1 VPDGN
6 DYPLMT
12 ALGLEASRTKIYGWV
27 APSFNVSTSG
37 KNNFPLTYDIFPNR
51 IELNQAVI

>member
-1 VPDGN
+1 
-6 DYPLMT
+6 MT

>member
-1 VPDGN
+1 
-6 DYPLMT
+6 MT

-27 APSFNVSTSG
+27 APSFSVSTSG
-37 KNNFPLTYDIFPNR
+37 KNNFPLSYDIFPNP